1 MEKEVFNK
9 YASLE
14 TPDLLSFSQAQ
25 NLLKDVANIDPETV
39 KTDFPIDVPI
49 TFDLIQIYLAF
60 KKSDCAGCC
69 GCLWPILLQVL
80 QIKLN
85 KNNEDSEKFNLKVKA
100 GESLKENT
108 ENMSLSLNLSLG
120 EKKAAEETLFSGFI
134 LSLSCEDAEQVKP
147 KIEMVLS
154 NIKTL
159 LKNFA
164 KSVFKYYDL
173 VDINVEAKQKEV
185 LLKFMIKNP
194 EILSLAVK
202 VLEFIQDS
210 HTKNNGYPIQGG
222 MNLDFQ
228 ISCEGDAKKLLI
240 GGKLIDLTLFL
251 RLPHTLKTIINN
263 ILYEEADKL
272 LVQKESFAAKYIS
285 RVSYFCL
292 LQGGNFDL
300 EFAKAE
306 GLCEAIWKEKQPPL
320 GEYLE
325 ENLIDILR
333 DGPPFVKKFID
344 TFSLLSGNCSL
355 KMVTPAKNLDF
366 VLNFHIP
373 KLLSLFLKDLLSRK
387 LK

>member
-1 MEKEVFNK
+1 MEKELFNK
-9 YASLE
+9 YSSPE
-14 TPDLLSFSQAQ
+14 TPNLLSFSQAQ

-39 KTDFPIDVPI
+39 KSDFPIDCPI
-49 TFDLIQIYLAF
+49 SFDLIQIYLAF
-60 KKSDCAGCC
+60 KKSDCGGCC
-69 GCLWPILLQVL
+69 GCLWPIFLQIL
-80 QIKLN
+80 QIKLK
-85 KNNEDSEKFNLKVKA
+85 KNTEHPEKFNAKIKA

-108 ENMSLSLNLSLG
+108 DNISLSLNLSLG
-120 EKKAAEETLFSGFI
+120 EKKSADEALFSGFI
-134 LSLSCEDAEQVKP
+134 LSLSCEDAAQVKP

-164 KSVFKYYDL
+164 KSVFKIYDL
-173 VDINVEAKQKEV
+173 VDINVEAKEKEV
-185 LLKFMIKNP
+185 VLKFMIKDP
-194 EILSLAVK
+194 EILSLILK
-202 VLEFIQDS
+202 VLEFIQEA
-210 HTKNNGYPIQGG
+210 HTKNNGHPIQGG

-228 ISCEGDAKKLLI
+228 LSCEGDAKKLLL
-240 GGKLIDLTLFL
+240 GGKLIDFTLAL
-251 RLPHTLKTIINN
+251 RLSQTLKAIINN
-263 ILYEEADKL
+263 ILFEEADKL

-306 GLCEAIWKEKQPPL
+306 GLCEAIWKERQSPL
-320 GEYLE
+320 GDYLE
-325 ENLIDILR
+325 ETLIDILR

-355 KMVTPAKNLDF
+355 KMVSPVKNLDF
-366 VLNFHIP
+366 VLNLYIP
-373 KLLSLFLKDLLSRK
+373 KLFSLFLKDLLSRK